1 LHAALLG
8 ESAAGRAGRR
18 ERLARDGLHLRDTH
32 QVVRERGVVPSLN
45 VNVAVPT
52 GVLVTAAG
60 SNGAPNAGPLVRM
73 SVPV

>member
-1 LHAALLG
+1 MVFTCVTPIRSYANVAWL
-8 ESAAGRAGRR
+8 
-18 ERLARDGLHLRDTH
+18 
-32 QVVRERGVVPSLN
+32 PSLN

>member
-1 LHAALLG
+1 MRRSLANQRQDVPGAANTSRVMVFTCVTPIRSYANVAWL
-8 ESAAGRAGRR
+8 
-18 ERLARDGLHLRDTH
+18 
-32 QVVRERGVVPSLN
+32 PSLN

-60 SNGAPNAGPLVRM
+60 SNGAPNAGPLVRT